1 MVTRATRSNPTAQ
14 DSARRTAAPCNLI
27 DICMAPALLYTG
39 IAEETSLVR
48 MANVHDTAVDYEY

>member
-1 MVTRATRSNPTAQ
+1 
-14 DSARRTAAPCNLI
+14 
-27 DICMAPALLYTG
+27 MAPALLYTG